1 MSASAIISAGT
12 AIVAITNEHL
22 YLQAPYILEPIALFT
37 AVVLTHYNH
46 IHTRRSS
53 TILLL
58 FWPVY
63 VVVFCIWARTFFSQF
78 ELHGNVLFALRCSS
92 ISMGLASFV
101 LECFSPEYGEEET
114 TEESPLLTANVFS
127 IWFFSWV
134 TPFMK
139 DGAKQ
144 HITESDLPP
153 LLPEDD
159 SEKLGRDLE
168 RALSK

>member
-1 MSASAIISAGT
+1 
-12 AIVAITNEHL
+12 
-22 YLQAPYILEPIALFT
+22 
-37 AVVLTHYNH
+37 
-46 IHTRRSS
+46 
-53 TILLL
+53 
-58 FWPVY
+58 
-63 VVVFCIWARTFFSQF
+63 
-78 ELHGNVLFALRCSS
+78 
-92 ISMGLASFV
+92 MGLASFV